1 MRLLIVYIK
10 CYTELELY
18 YEVDQIDRTFGF
30 KDNNGTPR
38 EVVLRISF
46 KKIEE
51 IVSSEVIIMEGG
63 LLNANMIKTVS
74 VDGKQR
80 KWYLWVKNR

>member
-1 MRLLIVYIK
+1 MK
-10 CYTELELY
+10 CCAELELY
-18 YEVDQIDRTFGF
+18 HEVDQIDRTFGF
-30 KDNNGTPR
+30 KDNNKTSR

-51 IVSSEVIIMEGG
+51 IVSSKVIIMEGG
-63 LLNANMIKTVS
+63 LLNANTIKTVS
-74 VDGKQR
+74 VNGKWR